1 MDEMLLVDSATPSPG
16 TAPVAVLE
24 EILLEEEDALVT
36 PAPVAMVVVEDCRQC
51 VNCRDK
57 KKYGGP
63 NTRKQSCVLKP
74 KSGSKKRKNR
84 PL

>member
-1 MDEMLLVDSATPSPG
+1 MQVYIDEMQHKNRIEMLLVEDTTP
-16 TAPVAVLE
+16 TPVAVLE
-24 EILLEEEDALVT
+24 DFRE
-36 PAPVAMVVVEDCRQC
+36 C

-63 NTRKQSCVLKP
+63 NTRKQSCVLKH
-74 KSGSKKRKNR
+74 KSGSRKRKNR